1 MNNANVQQLHKSMQA
16 VKKGIYT
23 MQGFAFEKLIHEII
37 LDNGTFK
44 NGSFVVKLSDLSLSE
59 KKLLL
64 SHVLEADEYEE
75 ACERPVLAEQLFKER
90 EDFFWKAIDRE
101 CDEVYRDVME
111 ERRQYA

>member
-1 MNNANVQQLHKSMQA
+1 MNRATVHQLHNDMQQRQQ
-16 VKKGIYT
+16 GIFT

-37 LDNGTFK
+37 CDYGTFK
-44 NGSFVVKLSDLSLSE
+44 DGSFTVRLSDLSNSD

-64 SHVLEADEYEE
+64 SHVLESDEYEE
-75 ACERPVLAEQLFKER
+75 ACERPMLAEQLFKDH
-90 EDFFWKAIDRE
+90 EDFFLKSIDRE